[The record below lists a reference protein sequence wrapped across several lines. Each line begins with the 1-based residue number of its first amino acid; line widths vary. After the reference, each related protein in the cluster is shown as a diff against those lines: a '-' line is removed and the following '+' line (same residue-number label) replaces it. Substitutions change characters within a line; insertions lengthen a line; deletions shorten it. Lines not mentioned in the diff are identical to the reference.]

1 MLDEQITN
9 GLSQEEAA
17 SLMKQLLASN
27 PEAFASFLKE
37 DEGARRAAKA
47 VVGTTGRTREPS
59 FLTDKLEIGL
69 LAMAETLDADIVD
82 GDDAATVSNVLASL
96 VGYIREKKDGA
107 GTQEAYT
114 LSYEAD
120 GISHRVRFT
129 IMSETAAA
137 DSVLRKALDTITA
150 ATPDSLE
157 ADVSKWRKS
166 IKRQRVDS
174 KVRDEHLA
182 SFNQAVAER
191 TAVISGGDNG
201 ATSAPPP
208 APPA

>member
-1 MLDEQITN
+1 MLDENVTN
-9 GLSQEEAA
+9 ALSKGDAQDLLKE
-17 SLMKQLLASN
+17 LLAKN

-47 VVGTTGRTREPS
+47 VVGTTGRVREPS
-59 FLTDKLEIGL
+59 FLTDILEIGL
-69 LAMAETLDADIVD
+69 LAMAESFEADIVD
-82 GDDAATVSNVLASL
+82 GDDAATVGNVLSAL
-96 VGYIREKKDGA
+96 VGKIREKKDGQ

-114 LSYEAD
+114 LSYDAD
-120 GISHRVRFT
+120 GVSHRVRFT

-137 DSVLRKALDTITA
+137 DSVLRKALDTVTA

-157 ADVSKWRKS
+157 ADVAKWRKS

-174 KVRDEHLA
+174 KVREQHLA
-182 SFNQAVAER
+182 SFNEAVAER
-191 TAVISGGDNG
+191 TAVIGGSDNG
-201 ATSAPPP
+201 AASAPPP